1 MNRRKFIKSIP
12 YLAAPV
18 IVGNVNLK
26 GWANSPMVQQLAQY
40 AELNDKVLV
49 LVQMF
54 GGNDGLNTVIPLD
67 KYDSLSVLRP
77 NIMIPANKV
86 LTLPNHPNTGL
97 HPGLS
102 ELHNMY
108 KDGMVKVIQSVGY
121 PNPDFSH
128 FRSTDIWSAASNS
141 DEFLTTGWIGRFLDE
156 EYPNFPYNYPNP
168 DMPDPLAIQMSSLSN
183 PVFQGPKFALGMGMD
198 TWRINNL
205 GGNNVNNF
213 PKLPT
218 GLNTPITSSP
228 HGENLSYLKDM
239 YRLYNSHTTAVSNAA
254 YGVTNMVKYPNDNYL
269 ADQLKA
275 VARMIAGGL
284 KTKIYLVGFSGFD
297 THANQVDNGDHT
309 KGEHYNLMRT
319 LSTSIDAF
327 QKDLALLKVDDRV
340 MGMTFSEFGR
350 RIISNNSN
358 GTDHG
363 TAAPL
368 FVFGKNVNSG
378 VLGDNVILNSN
389 MKTEDNLPM
398 QYDFRSIYATMLHD
412 WFCVPQTNTDDL
424 LLRNF
429 QLLPLVNNICNRS
442 GEAEALAKKAQIE
455 YITNSPNPF
464 VSSTT
469 IKYKSDGGQT
479 SIQIFD
485 NRGRAIKQLLDE
497 QNHETGSFEIN
508 CDLGELNSGNYYA
521 RLQNGALQQVVCLVK
536 VK

>member
-18 IVGNVNLK
+18 IIGNANLRS
-26 GWANSPMVQQLAQY
+26 WANSPMVQQLSKY

-49 LVQMF
+49 LIQMF

-67 KYDSLSVLRP
+67 KYDALSVLRP
-77 NIMIPANKV
+77 NILIPSSKV
-86 LTLPNHPNTGL
+86 LTLPNRPNTGL

-108 KDGMVKVIQSVGY
+108 KDGMVKVVQSVGY

-128 FRSTDIWSAASNS
+128 FRSTDIWSSASNS
-141 DEFLTTGWIGRFLDE
+141 DEFLTSGWLGRYLNDA
-156 EYPNFPYNYPNP
+156 YPNFPYNYPNAE
-168 DMPDPLAIQMSSLSN
+168 MPDPLAIQLNSLSN
-183 PVFQGPKFALGMGMD
+183 PVFQGPNFALGMGMD
-198 TWRINNL
+198 AWRINNL
-205 GGNNVNNF
+205 GGSNHNYFNS
-213 PKLPT
+213 LPN
-218 GLNTPITSSP
+218 GLNTPITDSA
-228 HGENLSYLKDM
+228 HGENLSFLKDM

-254 YGVTNMVKYPNDNYL
+254 YTVTKQVTYPSNYL

-284 KTKIYLVGFSGFD
+284 KTKIYLVGMYGFD
-297 THANQVDNGDHT
+297 THANQTDNNDHSI
-309 KGEHYNLMRT
+309 GAHNDLMRI

-327 QKDLALLKVDDRV
+327 QKDLAYLKVDDRV

-368 FVFGKNVNSG
+368 FIFGKNVNSG
-378 VLGDNVILNSN
+378 VIGDNPILTST

-412 WFCVPQTNTDDL
+412 WFCLPQTETDSV

-429 QLLPLVNNICNRS
+429 QILPLVINSCGRS
-442 GEAEALAKKAQIE
+442 NESETLAQKADLE
-455 YITNSPNPF
+455 YITNAPNPF
-464 VSSTT
+464 ISST
-469 IKYKSDGGQT
+469 ILKYKSDGGPT

-485 NRGRAIKQLLDE
+485 NRGREIKVLLDNN
-497 QNHETGSFEIN
+497 NHEAGSFEIN
-508 CDLGELNSGNYYA
+508 CDLGDMNAGNYYA
-521 RLQNGALQQVVCLVK
+521 RLQNGALQKVVCLVK
-536 VK
+536 VQ